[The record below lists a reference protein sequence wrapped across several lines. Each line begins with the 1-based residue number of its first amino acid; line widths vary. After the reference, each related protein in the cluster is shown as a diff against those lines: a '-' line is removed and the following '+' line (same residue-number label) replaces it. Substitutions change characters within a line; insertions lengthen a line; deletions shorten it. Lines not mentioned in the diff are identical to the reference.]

1 MEPVEDPEN
10 DRGEKGWLV
19 FQSCVVSPI
28 TESHRLFLVL
38 WALKT
43 WPHPPQGFSSQ
54 VKAMLLVTCVLPVW
68 NLFPVLLDGSRV
80 QGEVIVSRAKGG
92 TVLLRLGVK

>member
-1 MEPVEDPEN
+1 MEDPEN

-28 TESHRLFLVL
+28 TESPRLFLVL
-38 WALKT
+38 RPLIT

-54 VKAMLLVTCVLPVW
+54 VKAVLLVTLVLPVW
-68 NLFPVLLDGSRV
+68 NLFPVLLDGCRV
-80 QGEVIVSRAKGG
+80 QGEVIGSRTKGG
-92 TVLLRLGVK
+92 TAQPRLGVK